1 MVHYSIKLS
10 FLLDSPIV
18 PQLLACLLR
27 SFLPGLYRHHEDIE
41 NMVQVLEVP
50 LWGGKASVVLLL
62 PFHVESLTR
71 LEKLLTPELLSSWLA
86 KANVTSVAISL
97 PKANISSTLSLQV
110 SPSKPRFITTC
121 TRL

>member
-1 MVHYSIKLS
+1 
-10 FLLDSPIV
+10 
-18 PQLLACLLR
+18 
-27 SFLPGLYRHHEDIE
+27 
-41 NMVQVLEVP
+41 MVQVLEVP

-121 TRL
+121 TGL